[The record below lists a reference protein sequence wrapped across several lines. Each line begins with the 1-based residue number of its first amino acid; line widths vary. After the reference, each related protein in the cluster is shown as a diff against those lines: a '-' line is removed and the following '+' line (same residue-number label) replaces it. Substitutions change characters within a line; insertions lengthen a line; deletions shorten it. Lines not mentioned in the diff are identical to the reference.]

1 MSEIGYLVE
10 DRVAI
15 ISLEAP
21 DRGNAFNPTMRREL
35 NEAFERYRGDD
46 DAWVAVICAE
56 GPDFCNGSEASAVLS
71 HEEQRDR
78 ARYWAGGRLD
88 TIKPTIAAVQGA
100 CRGEGLALAL
110 GCDLRLASE
119 PVAFQAGLDSL
130 GSGPNVE
137 AVWLVNLVGLSVA
150 LDLLWTR
157 RTVDAVQAARLG
169 LINRLVSADNT
180 PAEAQAGESLAEGRL
195 AVRPLGQS
203 MVTPDGSARSGGDSA
218 GPGVAPICAGYPV
231 VPKRD
236 RLPFHRRTIPLR
248 ADTGSWPQP
257 VRQRRPDRGHPRVCG
272 EPPAGHGTTGKSAG

>member
-1 MSEIGYLVE
+1 MAEIGYLVE

-56 GPDFCNGSEASAVLS
+56 GPDFCTGSEASAGLS

-157 RTVDAVQAARLG
+157 RKLDAVQAARLG

-203 MVTPDGSARSGGDSA
+203 IATADGSARSGGVALARELLQYAPVTRSFQKETA
-218 GPGVAPICAGYPV
+218 YRSIGV
-231 VPKRD
+231 
-236 RLPFHRRTIPLR
+236 PFHYAQTLEVGPNPYASEDRIEGTR
-248 ADTGSWPQP
+248 AF
-257 VRQRRPDRGHPRVCG
+257 VENRRPVWHNR
-272 EPPAGHGTTGKSAG
+272 

>member
-56 GPDFCNGSEASAVLS
+56 GPDFCNGSEASAGLS

-203 MVTPDGSARSGGDSA
+203 MVTPDGSARSGGVALARELLQYAPVTRSFQKETA
-218 GPGVAPICAGYPV
+218 YRSIGV
-231 VPKRD
+231 
-236 RLPFHRRTIPLR
+236 PFHYAQTLEVGPNPYASEDRIEGTR
-248 ADTGSWPQP
+248 AF
-257 VRQRRPDRGHPRVCG
+257 VENRRPVWHNR
-272 EPPAGHGTTGKSAG
+272 

>member
-1 MSEIGYLVE
+1 MAEIGYLVE

-21 DRGNAFNPTMRREL
+21 DRGNTFNPTMRREL

-78 ARYWAGGRLD
+78 AQYWAGGRLD

-157 RTVDAVQAARLG
+157 RTVDADQALRLG
-169 LINRLVSADNT
+169 LINRLVSA
-180 PAEAQAGESLAEGRL
+180 GETQDEPQPEDRPTEGRL

-203 MVTPDGSARSGGDSA
+203 VVTTDGSARSGGMKLARELLQYAPVTRSFQKETA
-218 GPGVAPICAGYPV
+218 YRSIGV
-231 VPKRD
+231 
-236 RLPFHRRTIPLR
+236 PFHYAQTLEVGPNPYASEDRIEGTR
-248 ADTGSWPQP
+248 AF
-257 VRQRRPDRGHPRVCG
+257 VENRRPIWHNR
-272 EPPAGHGTTGKSAG
+272 